1 MNSTAQ
7 KQAAK
12 KFAEHWKGKGY
23 EKDESQP
30 FWLSLLRDV
39 FGVEHPEEIVS
50 FESQAKRYA
59 SELPLSKHPR
69 YVVTC
74 NFKSFLVYDMENPQ
88 GEPEEVLLENLEREF
103 SRLNFLV
110 DVRSE
115 ALNYLKAAKMKIGLL
130 VNFGETKLKWERV
143 TRFTAMNYVSN
154 SESVRQ

>member
-1 MNSTAQ
+1 M
-7 KQAAK
+7 
-12 KFAEHWKGKGY
+12 
-23 EKDESQP
+23 
-30 FWLSLLRDV
+30 
-39 FGVEHPEEIVS
+39 EHPEEIVS

-69 YVVTC
+69 YVVTS

-103 SRLNFLV
+103 SRLNFFV